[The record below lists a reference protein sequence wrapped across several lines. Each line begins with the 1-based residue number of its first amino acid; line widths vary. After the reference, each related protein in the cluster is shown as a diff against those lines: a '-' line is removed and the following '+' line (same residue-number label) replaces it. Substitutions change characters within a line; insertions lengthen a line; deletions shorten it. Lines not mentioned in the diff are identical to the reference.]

1 MIRKKPTKKIDDY
14 IISKHEI
21 KEEDIIF
28 EKNNI
33 TTFKQR
39 EKKIQLSFQTLLF
52 PVFEYEKSSLLKL
65 EYEKP
70 PEAECFTI
78 NFDEKANFL
87 ACGYSNGF
95 VNVFNLK
102 EKKIQTSFKV
112 SSLPIT
118 CLKWNYKKLSTLL
131 ISSSDGL
138 ISHWHST
145 SGKMLYSINEGKN
158 SINSIDYSNDFKKFC
173 TGGKDVKI
181 RLYDDNMKTLIS
193 TIKPY
198 DDDDATGRIFC
209 VKFHPENTNTIF
221 SGGWDKNIN
230 IFDTREGKLSNTIYG
245 PKICGEGLD
254 IKGFYILST
263 GWEKGNQVQ
272 IWDTRNLKCVTDG
285 IFENGNKDY
294 DSNLYCGKFNKC
306 NYDIFAVGGV
316 NKNIFRLFDFE
327 YYLEEKDNDGLL
339 ESIIG
344 DKNMYSPCYSV
355 DFVRTGDKSELFAYS
370 CGDGGTRIFSI
381 NYE

>member
-1 MIRKKPTKKIDDY
+1 
-14 IISKHEI
+14 
-21 KEEDIIF
+21 
-28 EKNNI
+28 
-33 TTFKQR
+33 
-39 EKKIQLSFQTLLF
+39 
-52 PVFEYEKSSLLKL
+52 
-65 EYEKP
+65 
-70 PEAECFTI
+70 
-78 NFDEKANFL
+78 
-87 ACGYSNGF
+87 
-95 VNVFNLK
+95 
-102 EKKIQTSFKV
+102 
-112 SSLPIT
+112 
-118 CLKWNYKKLSTLL
+118 
-131 ISSSDGL
+131 
-138 ISHWHST
+138 
-145 SGKMLYSINEGKN
+145 MLYSINEGKN

-198 DDDDATGRIFC
+198 DDDDANGRIFC